1 LLDDW
6 ELNWIYNN
14 ETNST
19 TDKRYLNDVVFD
31 SEEMSVWTPFSK
43 SRILYEYNTNNDKN
57 ALVLQTWDGT
67 STVWNKRLPPTNSL

>member
-1 LLDDW
+1 
-6 ELNWIYNN
+6 
-14 ETNST
+14 
-19 TDKRYLNDVVFD
+19 LNDVVFD

-67 STVWNKRLPPTNSL
+67 STVWNNAYRQQIAYSKDGNLGTSKR